1 MFPKRFRLQ
10 ASWFFNKTLKEGMRY
25 YACPF
30 FVIMALPHWHE
41 TGRLKALNDPQ
52 YRPRIGF
59 VTSKKVHKRAVKR
72 NRLKRI
78 VREWMRQRLWQDD
91 CYDWKGVASL
101 AVVFRPDAVKVAE
114 ADVLERMRH
123 AFTPKHFKRLAEWS
137 PTPLEQ
143 VEQVKGA
150 SDAS

>member
-30 FVIMALPHWHE
+30 FVIMELPHWHE
-41 TGRLKALNDPQ
+41 TGRLKALEDPH

-59 VTSKKVHKRAVKR
+59 VVSKKVHKRAVKR

-78 VREWMRQRLWQDD
+78 VREWLRQHLWQDER
-91 CYDWKGVASL
+91 YDWKGVASL
-101 AVVFRPDAVKVAE
+101 AVVFRPDAVKVSE
-114 ADVLERMRH
+114 ADVLERIHH
-123 AFTPKHFKRLAEWS
+123 AFSPKHFKRLAEWS
-137 PTPLEQ
+137 PTKLEQ

>member
-10 ASWFFNKTLKEGMRY
+10 ASWFFHKTLKEGMRY

-41 TGRLKALNDPQ
+41 TARLNALDDPH

-78 VREWMRQRLWQDD
+78 VREWLRQHLWQDD
-91 CYDWKGVASL
+91 RYDWKGVASL
-101 AVVFRPDAVKVAE
+101 AVVFRPDAVKVSE
-114 ADVLERMRH
+114 VEVLDRMRH
-123 AFTPKHFKRLAEWS
+123 AFTPKQFRRLAEWS
-137 PTPLEQ
+137 PHHTQENEQ
-143 VEQVKGA
+143 VSNA
-150 SDAS
+150 S

>member
-41 TGRLKALNDPQ
+41 TGRLKALEDPH

-59 VTSKKVHKRAVKR
+59 VVSKKVHKRAVKR

-78 VREWMRQRLWQDD
+78 VREWMRQSLWQDD
-91 CYDWKGVASL
+91 RYDWKGVASL
-101 AVVFRPDAVKVAE
+101 AVVFRPDAVKVSEAE
-114 ADVLERMRH
+114 VLERIHH
-123 AFTPKHFKRLAEWS
+123 AFSPKHFKRLAELS
-137 PTPLEQ
+137 PTTL
-143 VEQVKGA
+143 EQVKGA

>member
-41 TGRLKALNDPQ
+41 TARLNALEDPA

-59 VTSKKVHKRAVKR
+59 VVSKKVHKRAVKR

-91 CYDWKGVASL
+91 RYDWKSVASL
-101 AVVFRPDAVKVAE
+101 AVVFRPVAVKVAE

-137 PTPLEQ
+137 PTKLEQ